1 VCWRIGIMLGY
12 GVTFTAIT
20 QPRELREAI
29 LYFLKPV
36 PFLKARRIGLMVSLT
51 LHFFAILLDEVE
63 EVRLALRARLGDRV
77 RNPLRRATF
86 IALPVVRR
94 GFLRVDDVTLAIAA
108 RGFRDDIPYQSRKL
122 PLSQLIPVSLFTVF
136 VAL

>member
-1 VCWRIGIMLGY
+1 
-12 GVTFTAIT
+12 
-20 QPRELREAI
+20 
-29 LYFLKPV
+29 
-36 PFLKARRIGLMVSLT
+36 MVSLT

-86 IALPVVRR
+86 TALPVVRR